1 MKNLKLITIAI
12 SLILITGCGFKIID
26 KRELLNFNIKE
37 ISTSGDKRINFELKN
52 KLSDYNDTNS
62 SKVIKI
68 ELDTKK
74 TKSIKEKNISNE
86 ITKYQIKVIVNVK
99 LIKTDNT
106 NNLEFTIEREGDYVV
121 ADKFSQTLN
130 NEKRRLEFIRQ
141 TLTEMLTTNSIN
153 NSNEISESELKG
165 RAAFSDNLLRK
176 LEVSKNREA
185 HVLEE
190 IKDNLNE
197 VSKIEKQKEKIIK
210 RKE

>member
-37 ISTSGDKRINFELKN
+37 ISTNGDKRINFELKN

-86 ITKYQIKVIVNVK
+86 ITKYQIKVVVNVK

-130 NEKRRLEFIRQ
+130 NEKKLIRNI
-141 TLTEMLTTNSIN
+141 TEK
-153 NSNEISESELKG
+153 ISESIIAEII
-165 RAAFSDNLLRK
+165 NK
-176 LEVSKNREA
+176 LNV
-185 HVLEE
+185 
-190 IKDNLNE
+190 I
-197 VSKIEKQKEKIIK
+197 
-210 RKE
+210 

>member
-12 SLILITGCGFKIID
+12 SLILLTGCGFKIID

-37 ISTSGDKRINFELKN
+37 ISTNGDKRINFELKN
-52 KLSDYNDTNS
+52 KLSDYNDANS

-130 NEKRRLEFIRQ
+130 NEKKLIRNI
-141 TLTEMLTTNSIN
+141 TEK
-153 NSNEISESELKG
+153 ISESIIGEII
-165 RAAFSDNLLRK
+165 NK
-176 LEVSKNREA
+176 LNV
-185 HVLEE
+185 
-190 IKDNLNE
+190 I
-197 VSKIEKQKEKIIK
+197 
-210 RKE
+210 

>member
-1 MKNLKLITIAI
+1 MKNLKIITIAI
-12 SLILITGCGFKIID
+12 SLILLTGCGFKVID

-37 ISTSGDKRINFELKN
+37 ISTNGDKRINFELKN

-62 SKVIKI
+62 SKIIKI

-99 LIKTDNT
+99 LIKIDNT

-130 NEKRRLEFIRQ
+130 NEKKLIRNI
-141 TLTEMLTTNSIN
+141 TEK
-153 NSNEISESELKG
+153 ISESIIGEII
-165 RAAFSDNLLRK
+165 NK
-176 LEVSKNREA
+176 LNV
-185 HVLEE
+185 
-190 IKDNLNE
+190 I
-197 VSKIEKQKEKIIK
+197 
-210 RKE
+210 